1 MSWTIDTFAGT
12 QATGDPSGWRTA
24 LFELCRGVN
33 EREDAVLETKTQ
45 FRDATGSLKSDIG
58 MLDLLGL
65 TFSQCEENLLI
76 IQDSIIVMIE
86 TGKFAEESNSATA
99 WTVASLE
106 ADLSIDLQLGPI
118 RPQEARFWQAQKDA
132 LDAMTHTIASCELS
146 NIDSHTTGFLPGKST
161 PQLSWDNKAY
171 PGPFIEDLSAASS
184 FKMTKGDS
192 FNYVMSILG
201 PATFDCVLPAYLGVV
216 VGTAYSLLEGN
227 SAAETMTYE
236 CGSLTYPLPIK
247 LWDPRDP
254 TWRIAS
260 SVDLTLGATTNI
272 GIEFTPLPSIQPY
285 GVFPVGPQG
294 REMVVLCTGAAALV
308 DLETILTDQA

>member
-1 MSWTIDTFAGT
+1 
-12 QATGDPSGWRTA
+12 
-24 LFELCRGVN
+24 
-33 EREDAVLETKTQ
+33 
-45 FRDATGSLKSDIG
+45 
-58 MLDLLGL
+58 
-65 TFSQCEENLLI
+65 
-76 IQDSIIVMIE
+76 
-86 TGKFAEESNSATA
+86 
-99 WTVASLE
+99 
-106 ADLSIDLQLGPI
+106 
-118 RPQEARFWQAQKDA
+118 
-132 LDAMTHTIASCELS
+132 
-146 NIDSHTTGFLPGKST
+146 
-161 PQLSWDNKAY
+161 
-171 PGPFIEDLSAASS
+171 
-184 FKMTKGDS
+184 
-192 FNYVMSILG
+192 
-201 PATFDCVLPAYLGVV
+201 VV

-308 DLETILTDQA
+308 DLETF